1 VIILRPDDPFPW
13 DETHEW
19 KDAQVIT
26 LTDPTDTIEVIAR
39 AATRA
44 LTA

>member
-1 VIILRPDDPFPW
+1 MIILRPDDPFPW
-13 DETHEW
+13 DERHEW

-26 LTDPTDTIEVIAR
+26 LTDPAGTIEVIAR
-39 AATRA
+39 AAARA